1 MASATDVFNSAGVP
15 FYVSADS
22 MVQDGG
28 LATYGIDYTV
38 LGKETAHMVTEV
50 IEGGNPA
57 AMPVKKMSDM
67 SIYVNTDTAKALN
80 IEIPADILE
89 SATVFTSA
97 E

>member
-1 MASATDVFNSAGVP
+1 
-15 FYVSADS
+15 

-38 LGKETAHMVTEV
+38 LGKETARMVTEV

>member
-1 MASATDVFNSAGVP
+1 
-15 FYVSADS
+15 
-22 MVQDGG
+22 
-28 LATYGIDYTV
+28 
-38 LGKETAHMVTEV
+38 MVTEV